1 MISQGVIAESIVSFK
16 VTWNN
21 PGGGAQSI
29 WDQTKQETVIHETD
43 VYPDLK
49 YVSAYAAP
57 MYVKYRSG
65 SNLNELIS
73 EINSMI
79 DAKTERTD
87 EKELPP
93 GPTKDQARLAGGDAA
108 SQLLLAAPVR
118 EPKALPQGPTPP
130 AAIGPG
136 KQPHLLGSPKDQM
149 SANIDPDSGEP
160 GVTPEGGTKSSN
172 GPAYTVTVYG
182 NRLRLIEVQEE
193 RGAYAAGIRFL
204 YRISNNLSKRVG
216 DETVDNQSKIWAEV
230 KYASGKTV
238 RYEFKEFEEK
248 EFKFGG
254 NLLAQVLPSLELVF
268 VPDPNSVYAREQIVA
283 DIADI
288 VKAANLTLSGKS
300 DDQLKSDIKVLQ
312 DEVER
317 RTAKKDSTES
327 EIGKKGQE

>member
-1 MISQGVIAESIVSFK
+1 MISQGVIAESIISFK
-16 VTWNN
+16 VTWTN
-21 PGGGAQSI
+21 PGNGAQPK
-29 WDQTKQETVIHETD
+29 WDQEKQDITIHETD

-65 SNLNELIS
+65 SNLNELIM

-79 DAKTERTD
+79 DSKMKPANERA
-87 EKELPP
+87 LLP
-93 GPTKDQARLAGGDAA
+93 GPSKDPAKLPGGDVA
-108 SQLLLAAPVR
+108 SQLLLAPIR
-118 EPKALPQGPTPP
+118 EPEALPRGPEPP
-130 AAIGPG
+130 KAIGPG
-136 KQPHLLGSPKDQM
+136 KQPHLLPSPKDPM
-149 SANIDPDSGEP
+149 NKLIGPNSGEP
-160 GVTPEGGTKSSN
+160 GVTPEGDASSSK

-182 NRLRLIEVQEE
+182 ERLRLIEVQEE

-204 YRISNNLSKRVG
+204 YRISNNLNKKVG
-216 DETVDNQSKIWAEV
+216 EETVDNQTKIWAEV
-230 KYASGKTV
+230 KYTGGVAK
-238 RYEFKEFEEK
+238 YKFEDFNEK

-254 NLLAQVLPSLELVF
+254 NLLAQVLPSVELVF

-288 VKAANLTLSGKS
+288 VKAANLTLTGKS

-317 RTAKKDSTES
+317 RTSKKDSTES
-327 EIGKKGQE
+327 STNKGGQE